1 MMHRRELARLT
12 LRAFGGL
19 LGGGLGAALLGETLL
34 GCGAAPVVAP
44 APELPPLKVDDLSGL
59 VTAAGLSWIVLVKPR
74 TIAEIPWLIPEIAL
88 FAPERN
94 LDLFAREVGVD
105 LRRIPEAIV
114 ARFDASLGGADLQL
128 ARHQNDAEA
137 CERLF
142 RKRVTRAPMRAEDR
156 PDVVRVS
163 GEIGATPHVFAR
175 IGGDVLA
182 YQEGGDPAKG
192 PVRVATLYAQ
202 EKLKKTP
209 RALENEPLKGLRA
222 RFGDAP
228 CVGLA
233 LGPFDDEWKAA
244 ANGLLEAATGVGAAL
259 RPTARENLGF
269 AFAITGDF
277 HDSADAASDTLMDA
291 WDAFAVT
298 ELGKVLGL
306 DHPVGKPVPSHLADV
321 VALSVEIEPRRFA
334 EGLHALVMQDLDELM
349 KL

>member
-1 MMHRRELARLT
+1 MMHRRELSGLA
-12 LRAFGGL
+12 LRL
-19 LGGGLGAALLGETLL
+19 LGGFLGGALV
-34 GCGAAPVVAP
+34 GCSAAPVVAP
-44 APELPPLKVDDLSGL
+44 PQPALPPLKTDDLPGL
-59 VTAAGLSWIVLVKPR
+59 ITAAGLSWMMLVKPR

-88 FAPERN
+88 FAPEKN

-114 ARFDASLGGADLQL
+114 ARYDASLGGADLQL
-128 ARHQNDAEA
+128 TRHHNDAEA

-142 RKRVTRAPMRAEDR
+142 RKRITRGATRAEDR
-156 PDVVRVS
+156 SDVVRVS
-163 GEIGATPHVFAR
+163 GEVGATPRAFAR
-175 IGGDVLA
+175 IGPEVLA

-192 PVRVATLYAQ
+192 PVRIATLYAL
-202 EKLKKTP
+202 EKLKKSP
-209 RALENEPLKGLRA
+209 RALETEPLKSLRA

-228 CVGLA
+228 CIGLA

-259 RPTARENLGF
+259 RPTARENFGF
-269 AFAITGDF
+269 ALAITGDF

-291 WDAFAVT
+291 WDAFTVT
-298 ELGKVLGL
+298 ELGRVLGL
-306 DHPVGKPVPSHLADV
+306 DHPVAKPIPSHLADV